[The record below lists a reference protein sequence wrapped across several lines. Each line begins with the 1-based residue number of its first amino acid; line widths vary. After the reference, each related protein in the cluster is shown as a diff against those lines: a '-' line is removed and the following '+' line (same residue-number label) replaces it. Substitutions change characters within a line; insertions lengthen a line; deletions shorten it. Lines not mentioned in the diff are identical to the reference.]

1 MRTTRA
7 VITPVAGIAHYASV
21 SVSVPV
27 PVSVL
32 TPPILAMVAATTVGG
47 PLPRT
52 AVVDPPDG
60 RPPRIGRYNIRGAET
75 M

>member
-21 SVSVPV
+21 SVPV
-27 PVSVL
+27 SVSVL